1 MDNLAPIILF
11 VYNRP
16 EHTLRCLE
24 SLKKNELANESTLYI
39 FCDGAKE
46 NAAENDKI
54 KINKVREI
62 AALKQ
67 WCNKVIIKNQ
77 NQNIG
82 LRNSVIAGVNEVFLN
97 HDKAIIIEDDLLLS
111 MFFLTYMNKGLGL
124 FENDL
129 TVSQISGQSFQ
140 LNVSSLK
147 EDAYFL
153 PLTTTWGWATW
164 KRVWDEVDFNGS
176 DFNKVLSNKK
186 AIKAFNLDN
195 SYDYYSMLLKQ
206 INSTKKLSSWGI
218 MFWFHTFKNNYKVL
232 FPKYTLVSNIG
243 FDGSGTH
250 KENKS
255 ETDDFKETNCVEI
268 YPIESTVNHQ
278 IFRLIK
284 SKLKKSNY
292 SLKTSMVKFA
302 KLLINKLKS

>member
-46 NAAENDKI
+46 NASKEDIVNI
-54 KINKVREI
+54 KEVQSII
-62 AALKQ
+62 SQKQ
-67 WCNKVIIKNQ
+67 WCKQVLINKQ
-77 NQNIG
+77 ELNIG
-82 LRNSVIAGVNEVFLN
+82 LRNSVINGVRQVFN
-97 HDKAIIIEDDLLLS
+97 DYKKAIIIEDDLILS
-111 MFFLTYMNKGLGL
+111 KFFLTYMNKGLEL

-129 TVSQISGQSFQ
+129 TVSQISGHSFQ

-206 INSTKKLSSWGI
+206 INSTKKISSWGI

>member
-11 VYNRP
+11 LYNRP

-24 SLKKNELANESTLYI
+24 SLMNNELASESTLYI
-39 FCDGAKE
+39 FCDGAKP
-46 NAAENDKI
+46 NATESDII

-62 AALKQ
+62 ASLKQ

-82 LRNSVIAGVNEVFLN
+82 LRSSVIAGVNEVFLN
-97 HDKAIIIEDDLLLS
+97 HNKAIIIEDDLLLS
-111 MFFLTYMNKGLGL
+111 NYFLEYMNKGLHQ
-124 FENDL
+124 FENDKS
-129 TVSQISGQSFQ
+129 VSQISGHSFQ
-140 LNVSSLK
+140 LDIGSLK

-164 KRVWDEVDFNGS
+164 KRVWDEVDFSGT
-176 DFNKVLSNKK
+176 DYQKILHDKK
-186 AIKAFNLDN
+186 TIKAFNLDN
-195 SYDYYSMLLKQ
+195 SYDYYSMLLDQ
-206 INSTKKLSSWGI
+206 LNPSKKISSWGI
-218 MFWFHTFKNNYKVL
+218 MFWLHTFKNNYKVL

-255 ETDDFKETNCVEI
+255 EKDDFKETNRVEI
-268 YPIESTVNHQ
+268 FPTESTVNHQ
-278 IFRLIK
+278 IFSLIK
-284 SKLKKSNY
+284 SNLKKSNY
-292 SLKTSMVKFA
+292 SLKHIV
-302 KLLINKLKS
+302 LKKYNQIFKNF

>member
-46 NAAENDKI
+46 NASKEDIVNI
-54 KINKVREI
+54 KEVQSII
-62 AALKQ
+62 SQKQ
-67 WCNKVIIKNQ
+67 WCKQVLINKQ
-77 NQNIG
+77 ELNIG
-82 LRNSVIAGVNEVFLN
+82 LRNSVINGVRQVFN
-97 HDKAIIIEDDLLLS
+97 DYKKAIIIEDDLILS
-111 MFFLTYMNKGLGL
+111 KFFLTYMNKGLEL

-129 TVSQISGQSFQ
+129 TVSQISGHSFQ

-176 DFNKVLSNKK
+176 DFNNVLSNKK

-206 INSTKKLSSWGI
+206 INSTKKISSWGI

-250 KENKS
+250 KANSTIETKFNVENKVVLFP
-255 ETDDFKETNCVEI
+255 EK
-268 YPIESTVNHQ
+268 IEVNEMLFLQ
-278 IFRLIK
+278 
-284 SKLKKSNY
+284 LKKQLRKQEY
-292 SLKTSMVKFA
+292 SFK
-302 KLLINKLKS
+302 NKLIRFYNKLAGK

>member
-11 VYNRP
+11 LYNRP

-24 SLKKNELANESTLYI
+24 SLMNNELASESTLYI
-39 FCDGAKE
+39 FCDGAKP
-46 NAAENDKI
+46 NATESDII

-62 AALKQ
+62 ATLKQ

-77 NQNIG
+77 IQNIG

-97 HDKAIIIEDDLLLS
+97 HNKAIIIEDDLLLS
-111 MFFLTYMNKGLGL
+111 NYFLEYMNKGLHL
-124 FENDL
+124 FENDKS
-129 TVSQISGQSFQ
+129 VSQISGHSFKTDV
-140 LNVSSLK
+140 NDIK

-164 KRVWDEVDFNGS
+164 KRVWDEVDFNGTDYQS
-176 DFNKVLSNKK
+176 VLSDKK
-186 AIKAFNLDN
+186 RIKAFNLNN
-195 SYDYYSMLLKQ
+195 SYDYYSMLLDQ
-206 INSTKKLSSWGI
+206 LNPSKKISSWGI
-218 MFWFHTFKNNYKVL
+218 MFWLHTFKNNYKVL

-255 ETDDFKETNCVEI
+255 EKDDFKETNRVEI
-268 YPIESTVNHQ
+268 FPTESTVNHQ
-278 IFRLIK
+278 IFSLIK
-284 SKLKKSNY
+284 SNLKKSNY
-292 SLKTSMVKFA
+292 SLKHIV
-302 KLLINKLKS
+302 LKKYNQIFKNF